1 VSTDTEPSG
10 TWTAG
15 STRRRIGLIV
25 AISVLSVL
33 TLACAALAI
42 DVDRYASSQRDRL
55 LPGTII
61 AGVDVGGMGPD
72 TALAAVEEVLA
83 SQLDEVAIEV
93 EAADRTWRR
102 TRRELGATHDAAAQV
117 DAALASAEEL
127 SWWEWAQVR
136 YRSEQLGPKLEVSIH
151 DPASGPGRL
160 AREIAA
166 ATDLDPVDAALD
178 VLGGAPVIT
187 PSTQGRRVEVGAT
200 AGLIAAKAATGGRV
214 SASVTPLYPEVPTE
228 RFDQVLLL
236 DQSAHRLD
244 VYLRG
249 RLARTFTVAT
259 GTGNYPTPT
268 GRFEVTLKR
277 YMPTWVNPDPRG
289 WGASMPARIG
299 PGPNNPLG
307 VRALNWSAPG
317 AIRFH
322 GTSNVASLGRD
333 ASHGCVRLSNPA
345 VIELY
350 DMVDVGAV
358 IVSMR

>member
-1 VSTDTEPSG
+1 MSTHAGPGT
-10 TWTAG
+10 TWTAR
-15 STRRRIGLIV
+15 STSRRIGLIV
-25 AISVLSVL
+25 AVSVLSVL
-33 TLACAALAI
+33 TLAGAALAI
-42 DVDRYASSQRDRL
+42 DVDRYASAQRDLL
-55 LPGTII
+55 LPGTTI
-61 AGVDVGGMGPD
+61 AGVDVGGMSAD
-72 TALAAVEEVLA
+72 TALAAVEEALT
-83 SQLDEVAIEV
+83 SQLDDAVVEI

-117 DAALASAEEL
+117 DAALAAAEEL
-127 SWWEWAQVR
+127 SWWDWAQVR
-136 YRSEQLGPKLEVSIH
+136 YRSQELGPELDVTIH

-166 ATDLDPVDAALD
+166 ATDFDPVDAELEI
-178 VLGGAPVIT
+178 VGGAPTIS
-187 PSTQGRRVEVGAT
+187 PGAEGRRVEVGAT
-200 AGLIAAKAATGGRV
+200 AGLIAARVTTGGKV

-228 RFDQVLLL
+228 RFDEILLL
-236 DQSAHRLD
+236 DQTAHRLD

-249 RLARTFTVAT
+249 RLVRSFTVAT

-322 GTSNVASLGRD
+322 GTANVASLGRD
-333 ASHGCVRLSNPA
+333 ASHGCVRLSNA
-345 VIELY
+345 DVVELY
-350 DMVDVGAV
+350 NMVDVGAV